1 MEPPQF
7 DAPGSPTITLKSL
20 GKNVRPVDE
29 NGMLVT
35 SPSPQLLETPPMDH
49 DLESPSKARQRFHNA
64 FKLVTKELKMRQ
76 RLLHKSPITPDA
88 PSTGADN
95 GTSLFSQKQK
105 RGSIGHISANSS
117 EKEPRS
123 GGQVTAGSLFDT
135 QEQQENS
142 MGPRSWLKPFR
153 LVCPDPLNSAIL
165 NDPLVNTG

>member
-20 GKNVRPVDE
+20 GKNIRPVDE
-29 NGMLVT
+29 NGMLVR

-49 DLESPSKARQRFHNA
+49 DLESPSRARQRFHNA

-88 PSTGADN
+88 PSAGADE
-95 GTSLFSQKQK
+95 GTSLFSQKPK
-105 RGSIGHISANSS
+105 RESVGHVLVNSS
-117 EKEPRS
+117 EKGPRL
-123 GGQVTAGSLFDT
+123 GGQTMAGSPFDA
-135 QEQQENS
+135 QEQQENNT
-142 MGPRSWLKPFR
+142 GPRSWLKPFR
-153 LVCPDPLNSAIL
+153 LVCPDLSDPAIP